1 MTESYLEITED
12 EFDNKFQLM
21 TNHINPW
28 AGWAVDDRGG
38 CLFETYGPEFDFVR
52 RSDLSRVW
60 TLIDGEDG
68 DMYLASGLH
77 YVNRVGYLITAESVP
92 PSTFIQVHL
101 PMNHDET
108 GLDCDE

>member
-1 MTESYLEITED
+1 MTEAFIEMTED
-12 EFDNKFQLM
+12 EFDNEFHLI

-38 CLFETYGPEFDFVR
+38 CLFETYGPEFDYVR

-68 DMYLASGLH
+68 DMYLVSGLH
-77 YVNRVGYLITAESVP
+77 DVNRVGYLITVESVP

-101 PMNHDET
+101 PMQQDNIDQDFDE
-108 GLDCDE
+108 